1 MSGGPLVR
9 VTGLAPPAWSRKWG
23 HSQGTDDLPSGREGT
38 AERPSAPASPACLQ
52 LRTIPRPEGRP
63 CPAGPPSAQRG
74 QAGRGRLLG
83 AVLQL
88 HIRRA
93 PQALGTMSRP
103 QVFVQEERRALC
115 PPPPSLTVCGLAGT
129 DAGPKGTRAKVGVM
143 ACWGPWPGGPVL
155 CPQLETVWW
164 EVRASDPTPDCGRGA
179 KGVSVRS
186 RKGAPV
192 PGWPLTLTQAPCGP
206 RRIPDP
212 SLIRR

>member
-1 MSGGPLVR
+1 MTCHQAERGRQRDRLRLLPPVARSSERSLGQRGGRALRGHRPRSMDRPAAADSWALCFSCTFAGLLRPSGQCRGPRSSCRKRGGPP
-9 VTGLAPPAWSRKWG
+9 AP
-23 HSQGTDDLPSGREGT
+23 H
-38 AERPSAPASPACLQ
+38 
-52 LRTIPRPEGRP
+52 
-63 CPAGPPSAQRG
+63 
-74 QAGRGRLLG
+74 
-83 AVLQL
+83 
-88 HIRRA
+88 
-93 PQALGTMSRP
+93 
-103 QVFVQEERRALC
+103 
-115 PPPPSLTVCGLAGT
+115 PPSLTVCGLAGM